1 MSSQESQAEEAMGD
15 NTTTPGAMLRQA
27 REKLG
32 LSQAQMADKLFLKQR
47 NIDDIEAD
55 RLDENMSVT
64 FAKGYVRMYA
74 KQVGVDD
81 KLVISEFEKLH
92 TTTKPPAKLQSFSRK
107 VAKQAHDDRWMM
119 VTWIILLL
127 IVAASVVWWYQQP
140 DDNSAIG
147 TDNNP
152 PVAAGSA
159 SQAARNEIDS
169 EPADTGAAP
178 VSSPS
183 VSEELQD
190 ADPQAS
196 MLALAGESDSESLD
210 AGVADIGISD
220 ASNSVL
226 SESVGA
232 AGALAEQGERQV
244 DDIGGALTQH
254 RDVGEEAQAAAVN
267 DAAKTVSL
275 VFTFAEDCWVN
286 IEDATGEAIAYGV
299 KNTGRVMPISG
310 QPPFKVTLGAP
321 DGVSITYE
329 GEAVDISAFQDGRI
343 ARFSLPMQD

>member
-1 MSSQESQAEEAMGD
+1 MSSQESQAEELGD
-15 NTTTPGAMLRQA
+15 NTITPGAMLRQA

-32 LSQAQMADKLFLKQR
+32 LSQLQMADKLFLKQR

-74 KQVGVDD
+74 KQVGLDD
-81 KLVISEFEKLH
+81 KVVISEFEKLH

-147 TDNNP
+147 DDSPVTTETGTQAEAGTTNNAAVDTRTVVPSPSAENGDEDSARDAELAPSSFSPTTDTEYSSNLESDTADN
-152 PVAAGSA
+152 
-159 SQAARNEIDS
+159 IDS
-169 EPADTGAAP
+169 ETSDLSDTSQDLAEKLENQAD
-178 VSSPS
+178 
-183 VSEELQD
+183 ELSD
-190 ADPQAS
+190 TVAEINDNVEQA
-196 MLALAGESDSESLD
+196 
-210 AGVADIGISD
+210 VAD
-220 ASNSVL
+220 
-226 SESVGA
+226 ESG
-232 AGALAEQGERQV
+232 AEQSVE
-244 DDIGGALTQH
+244 
-254 RDVGEEAQAAAVN
+254 
-267 DAAKTVSL
+267 L

-299 KNTGRVMPISG
+299 KNTGRVMPVSG
-310 QPPFKVTLGAP
+310 LPPFKVTLGAP
-321 DGVSITYE
+321 DGVSITYD